1 VASFAYNP
9 QGNGRWMSLHL
20 KERKKVGWK
29 KRVKKVDNVP
39 AVVGG
44 PDDEDIDM
52 DEGDVRHLRD

>member
-1 VASFAYNP
+1 
-9 QGNGRWMSLHL
+9 MSLHL

>member
-1 VASFAYNP
+1 
-9 QGNGRWMSLHL
+9 MSLHL
-20 KERKKVGWK
+20 KKRKKVGWK